1 MYYFIINPKSRT
13 GLGKQ
18 IWLTVQKQLEEWNIP
33 YSYYYTHYEFH
44 AVKLAKTICTTQ
56 EGIKKIVVIGGDG
69 TMNEVINGISS
80 YEDVLL
86 GYIPSGSSNDLARG
100 LNIPSDPI
108 KALKMIVKGHHYRYI
123 DHGLLQLGDSNET
136 RKFAVSSGIGFDADI
151 CYEALDSP
159 IKKFLNKVKLGKLT
173 YGAIAIKQ
181 LIQFQP
187 FDAEFVVDDS
197 VTFKLSNV
205 FFAASMIHPC
215 EGGGLKLAPLA
226 KADDQK
232 LSVCIFYNIPKWKA
246 VFLIPSLF
254 FGLHRYLSDGVKL
267 FDCNTLTIKTETPL
281 VLHTDGEFAGRDK
294 HITLSCTKEQVRMLL

>member
-18 IWLTVQKQLEEWNIP
+18 IWHTVQKQLKEWNIP

-44 AVKLAKTICTTQ
+44 AVKLAKEICNTHN
-56 EGIKKIVVIGGDG
+56 GIKKIVVIGGDG

-100 LNIPSDPI
+100 LAIPSDPV
-108 KALKMIVKGHHYRYI
+108 KALKRIVNGKHFRYT
-123 DHGLLQLGDSNET
+123 DHGCLQLKGNHEM

-159 IKKFLNKVKLGKLT
+159 LKKFLNKLKLGKLT

-181 LIQFQP
+181 LIRFQP
-187 FDAEFVVDDS
+187 FDAEFIIDG
-197 VTFKLSNV
+197 TTTMKLSNV
-205 FFAASMIHPC
+205 FFAASMIHSC
-215 EGGGLKLAPLA
+215 EGGGLHLAPHA
-226 KADDQK
+226 KANDRK
-232 LSVCIFYNIPKWKA
+232 LSVCIFYDIPKWKA
-246 VFLIPSLF
+246 IFLLPSLL
-254 FGLHRYLSDGVKL
+254 FGLHQYLSKGVKL
-267 FDCNTLTIKTETPL
+267 FDCSTLSIKTTSPV

-294 HITLSCTKEQVRMLL
+294 HVTLSCTKEQVRMLL